1 MASPK
6 PTNPK
11 LWSRAKA
18 EAKKKFKVYPSAYA
32 NAWASKWYKEKGG
45 GWRGKDNSEENIMP
59 YEKYTPK
66 QKRLAAVA
74 VPRKKI
80 TSADLKKL
88 RQKKKK

>member
-1 MASPK
+1 
-6 PTNPK
+6 
-11 LWSRAKA
+11 LGIQ
-18 EAKKKFKVYPSAYA
+18 VVQG
-32 NAWASKWYKEKGG
+32 KG
-45 GWRGKDNSEENIMP
+45 WWLERQRQQSEENIMP

-88 RQKKKK
+88 RQKKKKK